1 MRELQNRQVRI
12 ALVGCGA
19 IAHSHALAAAAVAGA
34 RCTALYDV
42 NPARAEN
49 LRRTLCPD
57 AVVVN
62 DLAQLSEHADA
73 AVVAVPNVHHAPVSL
88 ELLRAGLHVLC
99 EKPLALTKAEA
110 VEMIEVSERA
120 GLLLACG
127 FVRRFFASTELAAD
141 ALRRKLV
148 GEAIRFE
155 VRESVWNWPLNRATF
170 DPAWAGGGVLIDLG
184 PHVFDQLA
192 AWLGRV
198 EVDGYEDDA
207 QGRVE
212 AFARA
217 RVSCR
222 TAAGH
227 AVPGVVQLSR
237 AYRSVNRA
245 RIHCTDGYID
255 IDPHARG
262 EIKIAFGR
270 GDVGD
275 DDATAGKFH
284 TTAHADAA
292 TAATDPFVRQLENV
306 VGAIRGEVEL
316 VAPARDA
323 LATVEAIET
332 CYRMRQPAPESW
344 NRSASGGAATTAT
357 SGASKIFG
365 AVNNVSASNNVGA
378 SRGEATGSASIN
390 VGASKHEASASR
402 YQKILVTG
410 AAGSVGSRLVEMWAE
425 AGRLGELRCMVRSY
439 RTAARIMRYPLEV
452 VEADLTDE
460 ASVRRAAEGCDAIVH
475 LGVGDKASQ
484 ETEPLL
490 AAARSLGIGRF
501 VHMSSA
507 AVYGRA
513 LPTRVEAAQEATPL
527 VKTGEPYADEKA
539 RAEQAVLREC
549 ARGLEGVV
557 LRPHMVYGSY
567 LRWSA
572 ELMELLVRGEVCV
585 VEDGGWCNLIH
596 VDDLVESVR
605 CGLETERGFGKPLFV
620 TDGAPL
626 KWSEYID
633 AHAELLG
640 VVAPRRRSAEVLPG
654 ELDWRGWVRASVRP
668 LGAVARSSE
677 FRSFVFESP
686 AMQATVFRA
695 YMALREKKR
704 LRPYLEK
711 LKSGTG
717 AAGDGA
723 GGNFDVT
730 WTQLQL
736 SESRL
741 SAARA
746 EQEIGFRA
754 RVNFAEGLRRSAEWF
769 ATYGLIPDDTHVDA
783 LRAGAE
789 DNLVAAG

>member
-1 MRELQNRQVRI
+1 MKELQNKQVRI

-19 IAHSHALAAAAVAGA
+19 IAHSHAQAVARVAGA

-42 NPARAEN
+42 DAARAED
-49 LRRTLCPD
+49 LRRTLCLD
-57 AVVVN
+57 AVVLT
-62 DLAQLSEHADA
+62 DLDKISGHADA
-73 AVVAVPNVHHAPVSL
+73 AIICVPNVHHAALSL
-88 ELLRAGLHVLC
+88 QLMRAGLHVLC
-99 EKPLALTKAEA
+99 EKPLALTSAEA
-110 VEMIEVSERA
+110 VEMLEVSERQ
-120 GLLLACG
+120 GRLLACG
-127 FVRRFFASTELAAD
+127 FVRRFFGSTELAAD
-141 ALRRKLV
+141 ALRRELV
-148 GEAIRFE
+148 GTPVRFE

-170 DPAWAGGGVLIDLG
+170 DRAWAGGGVLIDLG
-184 PHVFDQLA
+184 PHVFDQLT
-192 AWLGRV
+192 AWLGPV

-222 TAAGH
+222 TASAGR
-227 AVPGVVQLSR
+227 VPGVVQLSR

-245 RIHCTDGYID
+245 RIYCTNGYID
-255 IDPHARG
+255 IDPHART

-270 GDVGD
+270 GD
-275 DDATAGKFH
+275 DAAGKFH

-292 TAATDPFVRQLENV
+292 TTASDPFVRQLENF
-306 VGAIRGEVEL
+306 VGAIRGEAEL

-323 LATVEAIET
+323 LPTVEAIEA
-332 CYRMRQPAPESW
+332 CYRMRESAPESW
-344 NRSASGGAATTAT
+344 NRGASL
-357 SGASKIFG
+357 SGAPKRV
-365 AVNNVSASNNVGA
+365 A
-378 SRGEATGSASIN
+378 RQ
-390 VGASKHEASASR
+390 SR
-402 YQKILVTG
+402 YKKILVTG

-425 AGRLGELRCMVRSY
+425 EGRLGELRCMVRSY

-460 ASVRRAAEGCDAIVH
+460 AAVRRAAEGCDAIVH

-490 AAARSLGIGRF
+490 AAARALGIGRF

-513 LPTRVEAAQEATPL
+513 LPSRVEAAQETTPL
-527 VKTGEPYADEKA
+527 QKTGEPYADEKA
-539 RAEQAVLREC
+539 KAEQSVLNEC
-549 ARGLEGVV
+549 GRGLEGIV
-557 LRPHMVYGSY
+557 LRPHMVYGPY

-572 ELMELLVRGEVCV
+572 ELMELLARGQVCV

-605 CGLETERGFGKPLFV
+605 CGLETEKGFGRPLFV

-633 AHAELLG
+633 AHAELLSLS
-640 VVAPRRRSAEVLPG
+640 APRRTSAEVVPG
-654 ELDWRGWVRASVRP
+654 ELDWRGWMRASVRP
-668 LGAVARSSE
+668 LGAVARSDE
-677 FRSFVFESP
+677 FRSFVFQSP

-695 YMALREKKR
+695 YLALRERKS

-711 LKSGTG
+711 LK
-717 AAGDGA
+717 AGA
-723 GGNFDVT
+723 GGTTGRASDKFDET
-730 WTQLQL
+730 WTLLQL

-754 RVNFAEGLRRSAEWF
+754 RVTFTEGLRRTARWF
-769 ATYGLIPDDTHVDA
+769 ATYGLIPDAAPADA
-783 LRAGAE
+783 LRAGAA